1 MNGRKEIKASMLAY
15 SGRKNRDGE
24 FAMKIAA
31 KAMRAALIASIVVI
45 TTCAAHRASCQ
56 SGPSSPAASSLE
68 QPDNYTWLEEIHGA
82 KPMAWVNAE
91 NSKTEAW
98 LNSDPNF
105 AALEPKAL
113 TVLDSPDRIAFPSFM
128 HGTIYNSW
136 NDANHVRGILRRTT
150 LADYLTA
157 EPHWETR

>member
-1 MNGRKEIKASMLAY
+1 
-15 SGRKNRDGE
+15 
-24 FAMKIAA
+24 MKIAA

-45 TTCAAHRASCQ
+45 ATCAAHRASCQ

-105 AALEPKAL
+105 AVQHIRLDQDDLVKEVEANGFRLVSKRDLVPK
-113 TVLDSPDRIAFPSFM
+113 SQYIAVF
-128 HGTIYNSW
+128 
-136 NDANHVRGILRRTT
+136 
-150 LADYLTA
+150 
-157 EPHWETR
+157 EKK

>member
-82 KPMAWVNAE
+82 KPMAWVKPE
-91 NSKTEAW
+91 NSKTKEW
-98 LNSDPNF
+98 SKTDPNSPPPQ
-105 AALEPKAL
+105 PK
-113 TVLDSPDRIAFPSFM
+113 DM
-128 HGTIYNSW
+128 K
-136 NDANHVRGILRRTT
+136 
-150 LADYLTA
+150 
-157 EPHWETR
+157 